1 MSRTPEARPP
11 EDPQALLDH
20 YDDEMR
26 PAMRRIR
33 RARKAYAFMYAFT
46 IAVNAMGAVI
56 VHEWWRWACLVIA
69 VGLALALRTPIGQ
82 MLEEAREWHLFE
94 AQTEEFRRGVH
105 QQ

>member
-1 MSRTPEARPP
+1 MRRPP
-11 EDPQALLDH
+11 EPRPPEGPEALLDH
-20 YDDEMR
+20 YDSELR

-69 VGLALALRTPIGQ
+69 VGMALALRSHLRQ
-82 MLEEAREWHLFE
+82 MREEASKWHRFE
-94 AQTEEFRRGVH
+94 AQTEEFRRRVH
-105 QQ
+105 DQ